1 MSISIR
7 KATKNDMSSVLKLI
21 NDLAIFENEA
31 EAVEVSVSDLMRDG
45 FGDHP
50 VFNCFVA
57 QFNDEVVGMALV
69 YQRYSTWK
77 GKALHLEDLVVSES
91 MRGKGVGSLLLDEVV
106 KFGHN
111 LGVKRI
117 GWEVLDWNE
126 PAIKFYEQ
134 KGANVMRDW
143 NVVQLDEQGIK
154 SYLSK
159 I

>member
-50 VFNCFVA
+50 VFSCFVA